1 MSTETE
7 TTKEVAK
14 ESQPKRFRW
23 NRLIR
28 TDIQGILLVLGIW
41 VFIGSVNIFSATFV
55 EATAEGTM
63 LGSFFIKHLGSLLVS
78 VVLGMAVAYKTDYRW
93 LKHDR
98 LLYAVIGITMFF
110 MIIVPLVGTVVNG
123 ARRWIMLGPVSLQPS
138 EFAKLVGV
146 IWAARCCEQ
155 YRERHRYVSLW
166 EWYEK
171 GKTRFPCLS
180 KGLIPAFVFALL
192 TMRQPDMATATLIV
206 LFSLAIY
213 LLVGFHPK
221 MRKPLIGAF
230 LGIVALAVILV
241 VLEPYRFSRI
251 MAWYDPWEYAQ
262 SQGYQTVQGLLAVG
276 SGGILGV
283 GLTNG
288 TSKYFY
294 LPEAHTDF
302 AFAVWS
308 QETGL
313 IGSLVLII
321 LIVIFTLYGFRI
333 AQRARDM
340 LGTLLAMGITCII
353 SFQAIF
359 NIGMVCG
366 LLPVIGI
373 PLPFVS
379 YGGSSLLMNFLAV
392 GLLLNISRISEAN
405 RVSVGRRGPIPSLRE
420 ETQSRFRPRG

>member
-7 TTKEVAK
+7 TTKEAVK
-14 ESQPKRFRW
+14 EPRPKRFHW

-28 TDIQGILLVLGIW
+28 TDIQGVLLVLGIW
-41 VFIGSVNIFSATFV
+41 VFIGSVNIFSTTFV
-55 EATAEGTM
+55 EATAAGTM
-63 LGSFFIKHLGSLLVS
+63 MGSFFIKHLMSL
-78 VVLGMAVAYKTDYRW
+78 VVAVALGMAVAYKADYRW
-93 LKHDR
+93 LKNDR
-98 LLYAVIGITMFF
+98 LLFVIIGITMFF
-110 MIIVPLVGTVVNG
+110 MIIVPFVGTVVNG
-123 ARRWIMLGPVSLQPS
+123 ARRWIVLGPVSLQPS

-155 YRERHRYVSLW
+155 YRERHRYVALI
-166 EWYEK
+166 EWYEM
-171 GKTRFPCLS
+171 GKSRFVCLS

-192 TMRQPDMATATLIV
+192 TMRQPDMATACLIV
-206 LFSLAIY
+206 LFSLIIY
-213 LLVGFHPK
+213 FLVGFNPK
-221 MRKPLIGAF
+221 MRKPLIGGVVF
-230 LGIVALAVILV
+230 IVTVAVILV
-241 VLEPYRFSRI
+241 ILEPYRFSRI
-251 MAWYDPWEYAQ
+251 QAWYDPWEYAQ
-262 SQGYQTVQGLLAVG
+262 SLGYQTVQGLLAVG

-313 IGSLVLII
+313 VGGLVLVI
-321 LIVIFTLYGFRI
+321 LIAIFTFYGFRI

-340 LGTLLAMGITCII
+340 LGTLLATGITCII

-392 GLLLNISRISEAN
+392 GILLNISRISEAN
-405 RVSVGRRGPIPSLRE
+405 RVTVGRRGPIPSLRE

>member
-1 MSTETE
+1 MSTET
-7 TTKEVAK
+7 TKDVGKA
-14 ESQPKRFRW
+14 SRPKRFLW

-28 TDIQGILLVLGIW
+28 SDIQGVLLILGIW
-41 VFIGSVNIFSATFV
+41 VFVGSVNIFSATFV
-55 EATAEGTM
+55 EASAEGLM
-63 LGSFFIKHLGSLLVS
+63 MGSFFIKHLVFLLFS
-78 VVLGMAVAYKTDYRW
+78 VVVSLFIAYKLDYRW

-98 LLYAVIGITMFF
+98 VLYVIVGITMFF
-110 MIIVPLVGTVVNG
+110 MIIVPFVGTVVNG

-138 EFAKLVGV
+138 EFAKLVGL
-146 IWAARCCEQ
+146 IWAARYCEQ
-155 YRERHRYVSLW
+155 YRERHNTVALW
-166 EWYEK
+166 EWYEI
-171 GKTRFPCLS
+171 GKTRFPCIV
-180 KGLIPAFVFALL
+180 KGLLPAFVFALL
-192 TMRQPDMATATLIV
+192 TMRQPDMATACLIV
-206 LFSLAIY
+206 LFSVAIY
-213 LLVGFHPK
+213 LLGGVNIK
-221 MRKPLIGAF
+221 MSKPVIAGCLLVIGLI
-230 LGIVALAVILV
+230 IVLV

-251 MAWYDPWEYAQ
+251 LAWYDPYSYAQ
-262 SQGYQTVQGLLAVG
+262 AEGYQTVQGLLAVG
-276 SGGILGV
+276 SGGIFGV

-302 AFAVWS
+302 AFAVWA

-313 IGSLVLII
+313 IGSLVLIL
-321 LIVIFTLYGFRI
+321 LICLFTFYGFRI

-340 LGTLLAMGITCII
+340 LGMLLAAGITCII

-379 YGGSSLLMNFLAV
+379 YGGSSLLMNFLAI
-392 GLLLNISRISEAN
+392 GLLINISRISEAN

-420 ETQSRFRPRG
+420 ETQSRFQPHG